1 MNNKKLLPTL
11 LSLAVAASLSTQ
23 AQAGIELYNKDGTT
37 FSTDGLVNT
46 FLVSSDIDDSND
58 ALDRTQ
64 SRVKMGFL
72 PNWIGFNF
80 AKDNGDIKLGA
91 RSSFWVSINDSDP
104 NRASSAGHGVTDT
117 GIDVRQFYGTIE
129 SDWGQVLIGKDFSLF
144 NRSNILGD
152 ELLLGYGQVN
162 SDGLVDGGNVS
173 FGNIGTGYLYP
184 FPNAQITY
192 RSPESQGFQIAV
204 GLLDPSKSGTL
215 SEESAPRLE
224 TEVTYKTSL
233 AGADIKAWLGGMS
246 QSSNNGAADID
257 SSGVSYG
264 VNVKAGQFSV
274 SASGFDAEGVG
285 TAGLS
290 NFVTADSADV
300 EGYLIQTAYSFGQE
314 RLVLSYGENSGGTTP
329 GANNLDAE
337 NTAIALFH
345 TVNDNLKLVA
355 EYDQSE
361 TASRETDTIALGAVL
376 TW

>member
-1 MNNKKLLPTL
+1 MKNKNLLPTL
-11 LSLAVAASLSTQ
+11 LSLAVTTTLSAQ
-23 AQAGIELYNKDGTT
+23 AFAGIELYNKEGTT

-46 FLVSSDIDDSND
+46 FLVSSDIDDNND

-80 AKDNGDIKLGA
+80 GKDTGDLKLGA
-91 RSSFWVSINDSDP
+91 RSSFWVTINDSDP
-104 NRASSAGHGVTDT
+104 NRASSAGHGVTNT

-129 SDWGQVLIGKDFSLF
+129 SDWGQVLIGKDFALF
-144 NRSNILGD
+144 NRTNILGD
-152 ELLLGYGQVN
+152 EMLLGYGQVN
-162 SDGLVDGGNVS
+162 SDGLVDGANVS

-192 RSPESQGFQIAV
+192 RSPESNGFQIAV
-204 GLLDPSKSGTL
+204 GLMDPSKSATN
-215 SEESAPRLE
+215 SEETTPRLE
-224 TEVTYKTSL
+224 TELTYTTKL
-233 AGADIKAWLGGMS
+233 AGTDIKTWLGGMS
-246 QSSNNGAADID
+246 QSSNNGGADID
-257 SSGVSYG
+257 SSGISYG
-264 VNVKAGQFSV
+264 INIKTGQLSV
-274 SASGFDAEGVG
+274 TASGFDAEGVG

-290 NFVTADSADV
+290 NFVTSDSADV
-300 EGYLIQTAYSFGQE
+300 EGYLLQAAYSFGQE

-337 NTAIALFH
+337 NTAVALFH

-361 TASRETDTIALGAVL
+361 TATRQTDTIALGAVL
-376 TW
+376 SW